1 VWCSFTKHWVV
12 AGNPD
17 QIARF
22 APRDESLHQMA
33 HLIRKDNMALSRRET
48 TRRQAIAAALV
59 GSYPLSL
66 RAAQPTVQEKANIQV
81 VKDFCEAWP
90 AHDVGKIMSYF
101 ADNCAYRPLETMETA
116 KGRDAVEKEIK
127 RFVNNVQRFEIRET
141 WARGPMVIN
150 QRIDH
155 FKDFQIKAWH
165 GTGVF
170 FLKGGRIVE
179 RLDYTTFTDPIS
191 TTGARQ

>member
-1 VWCSFTKHWVV
+1 MKKGDRMTLWK
-12 AGNPD
+12 GN
-17 QIARF
+17 AT
-22 APRDESLHQMA
+22 S
-33 HLIRKDNMALSRRET
+33 
-48 TRRQAIAAALV
+48 RQAITAAAV
-59 GSYPLSL
+59 GTLAAGYPLSL
-66 RAAQPTVQEKANIQV
+66 RGAKPTAQEKANIQV

-127 RFVNNVQRFEIRET
+127 RFVNNVERFEILET
-141 WARGPMVIN
+141 WTRVPMVID

-155 FKDFQIKAWH
+155 FTRFQIKAWH

-170 FLKGGRIVE
+170 FLKDGKIVE
-179 RLDYTTFTDPIS
+179 WFDSTIFTDPV
-191 TTGARQ
+191 

>member
-1 VWCSFTKHWVV
+1 MTFSK
-12 AGNPD
+12 
-17 QIARF
+17 
-22 APRDESLHQMA
+22 
-33 HLIRKDNMALSRRET
+33 REV
-48 TRRQAIAAALV
+48 TRRKAITAAAV
-59 GSYPLSL
+59 GTLAAGYPLSL
-66 RAAQPTVQEKANIQV
+66 RAAKPTALEKTNIQV

-116 KGRDAVEKEIK
+116 KGRAAVENEIQ
-127 RFVNNVQRFEIRET
+127 RFVNNVERFEILET

-155 FKDFQIKAWH
+155 FTRFQIKAWH

-170 FLKGGRIVE
+170 FLKNGKIVE
-179 RLDYTTFTDPIS
+179 WFDYTTFTDS
-191 TTGARQ
+191 V